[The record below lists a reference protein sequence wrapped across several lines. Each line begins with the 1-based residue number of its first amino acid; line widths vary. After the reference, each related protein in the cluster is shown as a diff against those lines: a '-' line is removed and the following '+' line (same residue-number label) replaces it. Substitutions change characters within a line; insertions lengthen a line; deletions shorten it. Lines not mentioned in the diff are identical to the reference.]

1 MSLVAARTLS
11 GRIWVAR
18 PNHSLS
24 VAGRRRLFVATAT
37 ASGLIAFAFSCFGA
51 WPVIP
56 FAGLELALLWWALLR
71 TESAADDFETITLES
86 GHLTI
91 EKRHGARVERHE
103 FQPILGAVA
112 VRQASGPERPSLAD
126 QFAWQASRGG
136 QSVDG
141 RAENGACQRTETKPG
156 CSLAPTKYFK
166 ETN

>member
-1 MSLVAARTLS
+1 MSLVAAQTLS

-103 FQPILGAVA
+103 FQPYWARLQYVKPPGQNGHRLLISSHGKQVEVGSLLTEEQKMALAKELKQNLGAV
-112 VRQASGPERPSLAD
+112 
-126 QFAWQASRGG
+126 
-136 QSVDG
+136 
-141 RAENGACQRTETKPG
+141 
-156 CSLAPTKYFK
+156 
-166 ETN
+166 